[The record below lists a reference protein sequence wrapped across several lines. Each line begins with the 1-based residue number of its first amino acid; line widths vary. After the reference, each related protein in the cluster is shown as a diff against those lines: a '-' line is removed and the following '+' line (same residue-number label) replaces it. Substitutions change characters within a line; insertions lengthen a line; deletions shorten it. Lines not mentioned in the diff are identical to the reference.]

1 MSEPGLLNRP
11 PNLSMNMDF
20 ALEMATWAQE
30 QLAVSAFLLTEQAL
44 ALNQNPQ
51 QAAKQLI
58 DQHEFGAVG
67 ERLVL
72 AKQWLPDGASVI
84 IGMLRLRRKLLDA
97 EAVPPIFA
105 NTAISL
111 DFLCVPDPAW
121 RARGVLTML
130 LQTAA
135 DFAATL
141 HVGAL
146 QIHLQAADLR
156 ANYQTELESAL
167 ESQEFAQVDTNLWQK
182 TLPLQLP
189 IARVGAART
198 EISRPPAT
206 LIGSKTRTELQA
218 IYLQIAALARF
229 ELSIYSRDL
238 DAPILDQSEIL
249 DCLRQLS
256 LQKGA
261 RIRILVQDRGRA
273 LRDGHRLLELARRM
287 SSVFEFRSPQDE
299 DLQYSSA
306 FIVND
311 QNGYVLRDLATRFD
325 SEGNLFDLP
334 SAQRLKRYFDEVWER
349 SPITSEFR
357 RLSF

>member
-1 MSEPGLLNRP
+1 MSS
-11 PNLSMNMDF
+11 NLSINMDF

-30 QLAVSAFLLTEQAL
+30 QHAVAVFLQAEQSL
-44 ALNQNPQ
+44 VLGQNPE

-58 DQHEFGAVG
+58 EQHEFGAVG

-72 AKQWLPDGASVI
+72 AKQWLPDGVPII
-84 IGMLRLRRKLLDA
+84 IGMLRVRRKIIDA
-97 EAVPPIFA
+97 KASPPIFA

-111 DFLCVPDPAW
+111 DFLSVPDPAW

-135 DFAATL
+135 DFAASL
-141 HVGAL
+141 QVGAL
-146 QIHLQAADLR
+146 QLIALPPDLPPEYRSDLQ
-156 ANYQTELESAL
+156 SAL
-167 ESQEFAQVDTNLWQK
+167 AKQAFSQADTKLWQK
-182 TLPLQLP
+182 ALPLQLP
-189 IARVGAART
+189 IARVGAVRT
-198 EISRPPAT
+198 EIARPPAT
-206 LIGSKTRTELQA
+206 LIGSKTRAELQS

-229 ELSIYSRDL
+229 ELAIYSRDL
-238 DAPILDQSEIL
+238 DAPILDQAEIL

-261 RIRILVQDRGRA
+261 RIRILVQSSDRA

-287 SSVFEFRSPQDE
+287 SSAFEFRSPQAE

-311 QNGYVLRDLATRFD
+311 QNGHALRDLATRFD
-325 SEGNLFDLP
+325 SEGNLYDLA

-349 SPITSEFR
+349 SPVTVEFR